1 MSTSFKNPVAAD
13 PSALAA
19 SLGRRRL
26 LTALPL
32 LAAALAAPRLVRAAP
47 GTASANPAAAT
58 ASTATG
64 TTATPVEVWKDPSC
78 GCCHDWIEHMQAHGF
93 SFTVHDTGNNAVRAQ
108 LGLPQQLGSCHTA
121 LVGGYL
127 IEGHVPAS
135 DVRKLLQQKPKAL
148 GLAVPG
154 MPVGSPGMDGAVYGN
169 RRDPYD
175 VLLVERGGST
185 KVFSSYHKT
194 KVAP

>member
-32 LAAALAAPRLVRAAP
+32 LAAALAAPRWVRAAP
-47 GTASANPAAAT
+47 GTAGANPA
-58 ASTATG
+58 ATG
-64 TTATPVEVWKDPSC
+64 TTATPVEIWKDPSC